1 MFIKICANTNLEDA
15 RLAVELGVD
24 AVGFVF
30 APSKRQVTSEQVAE
44 ITRELPANVE
54 KVGVFATDD
63 PYEVEHWVA
72 CSGLTAA
79 QLHGAFD
86 AEMVRA
92 LSNEFG
98 GELKIIQTV
107 AYAVD
112 AKDRAEADARFAR
125 TLEAVFDE
133 PAVWAVL
140 IDAAKAGASG
150 GLGVAFDWERV
161 AEIVWRVIGVREPRP
176 RVILAGGLNAENV
189 EAAIAAMRPWGVD
202 VASGVEAAPG
212 KKDPAR
218 LRAFVAAVLR
228 GRREFFNASAAGSG
242 QRLGAAE

>member
-30 APSKRQVTSEQVAE
+30 APSKRRVLPEQVGEMVRA
-44 ITRELPANVE
+44 LPAGVE
-54 KVGVFATDD
+54 TVGVFATED
-63 PYEVEHWVA
+63 PYEIEHYVA
-72 CSGLTAA
+72 GIGLTAA

-86 AEMVRA
+86 AVKVRA
-92 LSNEFG
+92 LAAEFG

-107 AYAVD
+107 AYTVD
-112 AKDRAEADARFAR
+112 ALDAEGRVDADDRFEW
-125 TLEAVFDE
+125 TLAAVFDE

-150 GLGVAFDWERV
+150 GLGVAMDWAHV
-161 AEIVWRVIGVREPRP
+161 AEIVRRAMRARGGSREPRP

-189 EAAIAAMRPWGVD
+189 AEAIAAFDPWGVD
-202 VASGVEAAPG
+202 VASGVESAPG
-212 KKDPAR
+212 KKDPER
-218 LRAFVAAVLR
+218 LRAFVEAAR
-228 GRREFFNASAAGSG
+228 AAG
-242 QRLGAAE
+242 GAMER

>member
-15 RLAVELGVD
+15 RLAAELGVD

-30 APSKRQVTSEQVAE
+30 APSKRQVLPERVEE
-44 ITRELPANVE
+44 IVDELPDGVE

-63 PYEVEHWVA
+63 PYEIEHYVA
-72 CSGLTAA
+72 CVGLTVA
-79 QLHGAFD
+79 QIHGAFD

-92 LSNEFG
+92 LSAEFG

-112 AKDRAEADARFAR
+112 AIDRADADERFER

-140 IDAAKAGASG
+140 IDAAKSGASG
-150 GLGVAFDWERV
+150 GLGVAFDWAHV
-161 AEIVWRVIGVREPRP
+161 AEIVQRAIGAREPRP

-189 EAAIAAMRPWGVD
+189 AQAIEALKPWGVD
-202 VASGVEAAPG
+202 VASGVEASPG
-212 KKDPAR
+212 RKDPAR
-218 LRAFVAAVLR
+218 LRAFVDAAR
-228 GRREFFNASAAGSG
+228 KATR
-242 QRLGAAE
+242 